1 MLSKNTVNKKFSDK
15 SAVYRSVKNSGLTNT
30 IVLIIALLVAV
41 AAAGVVF
48 TVVKSKQDGSV
59 DKTTTESSSFTENAT
74 ETTEEE
80 TEETS
85 TEKESSEPDKSDET
99 AYNSSEM
106 NKELAEQKFNEFLE
120 IYNKWYNMSNVAG
133 RYMKDS
139 TPKVLDSGIDGY
151 LITDKD
157 IVSCKDVKSKLL
169 AYCTDTVLKSIPT
182 SCIYEESEGRLYIEV
197 EPRSYCEYTFVIEN
211 IDKENDDSY
220 IISTLCV
227 AQEVGE
233 PDLFNC
239 KWTYERTEDGKW
251 LLTEYKQNELSYDF
265 AAKYQGYVK
274 TEGSDLNIREY
285 PSVNAEIV
293 GRAKNGS
300 SVSVYTAT
308 EEWAWIG
315 YSYGDSVIEGWVK
328 TDYLR

>member
-1 MLSKNTVNKKFSDK
+1 MLTKKTINKKFNDRY
-15 SAVYRSVKNSGLTNT
+15 ATYRSVKNSGMTNT
-30 IVLIIALLVAV
+30 IVLIVALLVAV

-48 TVVKSKQDGSV
+48 TVVKSKQDGSI
-59 DKTTTESSSFTENAT
+59 DKTTTESSSFSENVT

-85 TEKESSEPDKSDET
+85 TEKESSEPDKPDET
-99 AYNSSEM
+99 AYSSSEM
-106 NKELAEQKFNEFLE
+106 NEELAEQKFNEFLE
-120 IYNKWYNMSNVAG
+120 VYNKWYNMSNVLE
-133 RYMKDS
+133 RYMKGS
-139 TPKVLDSGIDGY
+139 GSKVLNSGLDGY
-151 LITDKD
+151 LVTDKD
-157 IVSCKDVKSKLL
+157 IVFNKDIDNKFL
-169 AYCTDTVLKSIPT
+169 AYCTESLYKSLPT
-182 SCIYEESEGRLYIEV
+182 FCKYEECDGRLYIVAEGT
-197 EPRSYCEYTFVIEN
+197 SYYIYTFIIEEV
-211 IDKENDDSY
+211 DKVSDDSY

-233 PDLFNC
+233 PDLYNC

-315 YSYGDSVIEGWVK
+315 YSYGDKQIEGWVK
-328 TDYLR
+328 TDYLK